1 MRLSPEKRGGMIHF
15 IIINYACSYV
25 CTCAH
30 VCGSQISTFSAVSQA
45 QSVLFLETR
54 SLIDLELTKQARLG
68 SR

>member
-1 MRLSPEKRGGMIHF
+1 MRVLM
-15 IIINYACSYV
+15 
-25 CTCAH
+25 CAH
-30 VCGSQISTFSAVSQA
+30 VCGSEISTFSAVSQA